1 VEYLL
6 SEYDFARYVYK
17 LLDSK
22 LFAANKEYVRRQ
34 ILYCLLQVSQATTP
48 MRKDISTIDLRDSA
62 DWTTR
67 TTTWTHYTWRLQYSC
82 STAEETS
89 PPLR

>member
-1 VEYLL
+1 MFYVNKVEYLL

-34 ILYCLLQVSQATTP
+34 ILYCLLQVS
-48 MRKDISTIDLRDSA
+48 
-62 DWTTR
+62 
-67 TTTWTHYTWRLQYSC
+67 C
-82 STAEETS
+82 NTS
-89 PPLR
+89 SDVMNRQR

>member
-34 ILYCLLQVSQATTP
+34 ILYCLLQVSHATGP
-48 MRKDISTIDLRDSA
+48 MRKDISTADVRDSA
-62 DWTTR
+62 DR
-67 TTTWTHYTWRLQYSC
+67 TSRMTTWTHYIWRLRS
-82 STAEETS
+82 SFSMAGETS
-89 PPLR
+89 LLLR

>member
-34 ILYCLLQVSQATTP
+34 ILYCLLQVSQATIP
-48 MRKDISTIDLRDSA
+48 MWKDTTTADEKDSA
-62 DWTTR
+62 DR
-67 TTTWTHYTWRLQYSC
+67 TIRMTTWTHYIWRQPSSFL
-82 STAEETS
+82 TAGETS
-89 PPLR
+89 LLLR

>member
-1 VEYLL
+1 MRKGQLRLTYLAVQEDVLL

-34 ILYCLLQVSQATTP
+34 ILYCLLQVCWD
-48 MRKDISTIDLRDSA
+48 KVG
-62 DWTTR
+62 
-67 TTTWTHYTWRLQYSC
+67 H
-82 STAEETS
+82 ETG
-89 PPLR
+89 